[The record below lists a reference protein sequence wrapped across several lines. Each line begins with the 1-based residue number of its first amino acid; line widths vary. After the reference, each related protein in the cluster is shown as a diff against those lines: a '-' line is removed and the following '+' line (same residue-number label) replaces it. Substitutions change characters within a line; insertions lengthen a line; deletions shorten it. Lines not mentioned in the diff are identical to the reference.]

1 VATLSARFRD
11 IPAIVGALMRV
22 LFFLSPIIWVTERI
36 DGEIAHLILGLNPFY
51 HLLQIVRLP
60 LLGEMPT
67 SINWALSLFAMVA
80 STAIAYVMYRKFDDK
95 IAYWV

>member
-1 VATLSARFRD
+1 
-11 IPAIVGALMRV
+11 
-22 LFFLSPIIWVTERI
+22 
-36 DGEIAHLILGLNPFY
+36 
-51 HLLQIVRLP
+51 VRLP